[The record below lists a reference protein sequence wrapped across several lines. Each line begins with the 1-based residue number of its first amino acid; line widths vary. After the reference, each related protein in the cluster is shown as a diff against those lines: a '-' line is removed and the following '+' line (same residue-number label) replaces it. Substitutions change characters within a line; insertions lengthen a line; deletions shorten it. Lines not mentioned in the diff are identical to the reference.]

1 MTLLIDN
8 APPER
13 PPLPGEYSGV
23 FLPLA
28 TRPHFPDSSTRR
40 PFRLTLCPMK
50 TPSLLVLTDFFK
62 AADRAL
68 DYATSLAAPLR
79 ARLVLLHVR
88 RDSPLDA
95 DALSGVFTNLSA
107 QGIALAMNGLTHDL
121 PVPVVAEVGHGR
133 LLPVVADAVSRH
145 QPVLIV
151 LGRPDREELPDE
163 LSSTTALEI
172 MQHVPYPMLV
182 VPATLS
188 STTAPCRL
196 LLAVDGEEFSLG
208 EYAGMARH
216 LFDSLKAEVT
226 VLHCAAHTHTKAD
239 AAAALNSVLQT
250 GLTLNLMPPVLR
262 QVVAASPAEGILA
275 TARPT
280 EYDAVVLLARR
291 RSVLGQLFH
300 HSVTAQVLL
309 HSKIPVLVLPAE

>member
-1 MTLLIDN
+1 
-8 APPER
+8 
-13 PPLPGEYSGV
+13 
-23 FLPLA
+23 
-28 TRPHFPDSSTRR
+28 
-40 PFRLTLCPMK
+40 MK

-68 DYATSLAAPLR
+68 DYATNLAAPLR

-95 DALSGVFTNLSA
+95 DALSGVFTNLST
-107 QGIALAMNGLTHDL
+107 QGIALAMKRITHDL

-133 LLPVVADAVSRH
+133 LLPVVTDAVSRH

-182 VPATLS
+182 VPAALS
-188 STTAPCRL
+188 STPPPRRL

-226 VLHCAAHTHTKAD
+226 VLHCAAHPKAD

-250 GLTLNLMPPVLR
+250 GLTLNLMPPALR

-275 TARPT
+275 TARPA
-280 EYDAVVLLARR
+280 EYDAVVILARR

-309 HSKIPVLVLPAE
+309 HSQIPVLVLPAE